1 MNRHNKNV
9 TLGDE
14 NHCRF
19 SPIKDSSTQV
29 SMLGDTEKKRGEDGR
44 RVGGCARVLAFAA
57 TLETHKEQGH

>member
-29 SMLGDTEKKRGEDGR
+29 NMLGDTEKKGGEVGSGVGR
-44 RVGGCARVLAFAA
+44 CARVLAFAA